1 MPKSRKRNKRKHKRK
16 YGQQDKIVFK
26 RVVRREIVEQECP
39 STLKENLTLFRERHQ
54 AEQKSAERMKSIQEK
69 ITPTGMVFSDYLK
82 YIEKKKEDAR
92 AFRKTT

>member
-39 STLKENLTLFRERHQ
+39 FTLKENWTYVNTLDK
-54 AEQKSAERMKSIQEK
+54 KS
-69 ITPTGMVFSDYLK
+69 
-82 YIEKKKEDAR
+82 
-92 AFRKTT
+92 